1 MGKTAILAVR
11 IVGDAAGGR
20 KAIDDTGTAAEG
32 LFSKVKGG
40 AAVAAGIGAAF
51 VGGAVVAGKALFD
64 IGSTWD
70 EVKDG
75 IRVGTGAAG
84 EALEDLVDSAK
95 NVAGAIPVAI
105 EEIGPAIA
113 DVNTRMGLT
122 GETLET
128 VAAQYLEAGRILG
141 ETVDINKTSAAFGVF
156 KVEGEAVEGAM
167 DSLFQVSQ
175 ATGVGMN
182 DLADRV
188 AKAGPALS
196 NLGFGFEDAIAL
208 TGSLDKAGIDASATF
223 ASMQKGLVTLAQSG
237 EEPAQAFN
245 RIVGEVQGFVDTGE
259 TAAALDLASQVFGTR
274 GAAQFVGALQSGTL
288 GVEDLMS
295 ATGATTD
302 TILGLGQETADAAE
316 KWQLLKNKALVAL
329 EPIGSAVFDGV
340 GAALDWLTTTLDGV
354 DWEPFKAGLEAGAE
368 ALGKIG
374 PLIETVG
381 AWITGTL
388 VPAVADVVATFRTY
402 WDEAVAIVTDFV
414 AQVQAGIEPL
424 MPTIEGIFTTIGE
437 IVTVAMELVGTI
449 VAKATEAIR
458 NAWEIIGPPIVGFV
472 TTTWGAIVGVIEP
485 AINLIKS
492 VLKTVL
498 AAIKGDWSGAW
509 NGIKS
514 IGENAWALI
523 KGIVRGA
530 IDVVKSTISGVLDA
544 IKGLWSRGWDNVKT
558 TLSGAW
564 DGIKRATSE
573 GIAKVKD
580 YFVKLPGQI
589 TGALAGVGSKLYN
602 IGADMLRGLINGI
615 KSMGSRVT
623 GAIGGIVTDGL
634 NWAKRKL
641 GIASPSKVF
650 AQLGMW
656 SGQGLA
662 EGLAGQ
668 AGAVARAG
676 AQLATAAIPDIPD
689 IKVPGLAGGAMAGR
703 YGAGAGAALVN
714 ITVNGALDPAGVARQ
729 IRDLLTADARI
740 RGAIN
745 VNGQVL
751 P

>member
-1 MGKTAILAVR
+1 MGKPAILAVR
-11 IVGDAAGGR
+11 IVGDAVGGR

-40 AAVAAGIGAAF
+40 IGVAAGIGTAF
-51 VGGAVVAGKALFD
+51 VGGATIAGKALFD
-64 IGSTWD
+64 IGATWD

-75 IRVGTGAAG
+75 IRIGTGAAG

-128 VAAQYLEAGRILG
+128 VASQYLEAGRILG

-156 KVEGEAVEGAM
+156 QVEGEAVEGAM

-223 ASMQKGLVTLAQSG
+223 ASMQKGLVTLAKSG
-237 EEPAQAFN
+237 EEPAQAFE
-245 RIVGEVQGFVDTGE
+245 RVVSEVGEFVDTGN

-288 GVEDLMS
+288 GVEDLMG

-340 GAALDWLTTTLDGV
+340 GGALDWLTTTLGGV
-354 DWEPFKAGLEAGAE
+354 DWAPFKAGLDAGAE

-374 PLIETVG
+374 PIIETVG

-388 VPAVADVVATFRTY
+388 VPAVADVVGKFRTY
-402 WDEAVAIVTDFV
+402 WDEAVAIVTGFV
-414 AQVQAGIEPL
+414 EQVQAGIEPL

-437 IVTVAMELVGTI
+437 IVAVAMELVGTI
-449 VAKATEAIR
+449 VTNATEAIR
-458 NAWEIIGPPIVGFV
+458 NAWEIIGPPIVEFV
-472 TTTWGAIVGVIEP
+472 TTTWAAIVGVIEP

-492 VLKTVL
+492 VLNTVL
-498 AAIKGDWSGAW
+498 AAIQGDWSGAW
-509 NGIKS
+509 NGIKA

-523 KGIVRGA
+523 KGIVQGA
-530 IDVVKSTISGVLDA
+530 INVVKSTISGVLDA
-544 IKGLWSRGWDNVKT
+544 IKGLWSQGWDNVKT

-564 DGIKRATSE
+564 DGIKSATSE
-573 GIAKVKD
+573 GIGNVKD
-580 YFVKLPGQI
+580 YFAKLPGQI
-589 TGALAGVGSKLYN
+589 TGALAALPGRMRTVGKN
-602 IGADMLRGLINGI
+602 IIEGL
-615 KSMGSRVT
+615 
-623 GAIGGIVTDGL
+623 IGGIRSMASRAVDSVKGVVNSAIDG
-634 NWAKRKL
+634 AKRLL

-650 AQLGMW
+650 REIGIWTGA
-656 SGQGLA
+656 GLA
-662 EGLAGQ
+662 EGLTGQTRDVATAGRRL
-668 AGAVARAG
+668 VA
-676 AQLATAAIPDIPD
+676 AAIPDVPD
-689 IKVPGLAGGAMAGR
+689 IKVPGVFMPGLSPTARAPINVEVNFNG
-703 YGAGAGAALVN
+703 LV
-714 ITVNGALDPAGVARQ
+714 TDPEGVAREIQQ
-729 IRDLLTADARI
+729 ILDDS
-740 RGAIN
+740 AIL
-745 VNGQVL
+745 NGRR
-751 P
+751 